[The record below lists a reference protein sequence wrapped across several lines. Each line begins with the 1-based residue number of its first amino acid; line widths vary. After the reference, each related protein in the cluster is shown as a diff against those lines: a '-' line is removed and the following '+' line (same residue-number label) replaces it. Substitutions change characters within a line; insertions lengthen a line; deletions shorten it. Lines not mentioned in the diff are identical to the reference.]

1 MKYTITLILALIF
14 SVNIVNSKNIPVAGD
29 WLLTRMESQDGA
41 KDVYVPVSFQKN
53 GDFMAMGMKMG
64 TWSFDKKAKVVK
76 IVSQQFKAANGNN
89 KVLKLSNE
97 ELVWENA
104 GTKIYFQRIDK
115 EKIVKENAASGLIGT
130 WRLTSDDDQM
140 LQLLTFKAPDSLVYV
155 EKEPGVTSR
164 ASGSWIYNKKDN
176 YLIVIMMGHRTD
188 FRGMNKI
195 TMGKDAFTLENKGKT
210 INATKEKSTGKIEHL
225 NFKASDFYDADGN
238 FKYEDDEGK
247 LPWNDNY
254 ALLDY
259 LKTIHQLTY
268 KYSVLIPDANVFK
281 SEIFKAGVNMADHD
295 QKACI
300 DYIFNG
306 YDKEH
311 LPDDTALPPN
321 CFDEGSY
328 NKLFP
333 LKEADFHVMGKEQI
347 TTPAGTFQCTVIE
360 ALGDF
365 DTLQKAWM
373 IDDKPGVYAKIIME
387 KKDPDFGFYKMY
399 ELQGIK

>member
-14 SVNIVNSKNIPVAGD
+14 SVNIANSKNVPVAGD
-29 WLLTRMESQDGA
+29 WLMTKMETRDGS
-41 KDVYVPVSFQKN
+41 KDIYAPVSFRKN

-64 TWSFDKKAKVVK
+64 TWSFDKKARVIK
-76 IVSQQFKAANGNN
+76 IVSQRFKAANGDN

-97 ELVWENA
+97 ELVWENT
-104 GTKIYFQRIDK
+104 GTKIYFRRIDK
-115 EKIVKENAASGLIGT
+115 EKIVKENAASGLTGT
-130 WRLTSDDDQM
+130 WRLASDDDQI
-140 LQLLTFKAPDSLVYV
+140 LQLLIFKAPDSLLFV

-176 YLIVIMMGHRTD
+176 SLVVIMMGHRTD
-188 FRGMNKI
+188 FRGLNKI

-210 INATKEKSTGKIEHL
+210 IKATKEKTTGKIEHL
-225 NFKASDFYDADGN
+225 HFKSDDFYDADGN
-238 FKYEDDEGK
+238 FKYENDEGK
-247 LPWNDNY
+247 LPWKD
-254 ALLDY
+254 AQAMLDY

-268 KYSVLIPDANVFK
+268 KYSVLISNTSVFK
-281 SEIFKAGVNMADHD
+281 SEMLKAGVTMEDHD

-311 LPDDTALPPN
+311 LPDDTALQPS
-321 CFDEGSY
+321 CYDYDTY

-333 LKEADFHVMGKEQI
+333 LKEADFRIAGKEQI

-365 DTLQKAWM
+365 DTLEKMWM

-399 ELQGIK
+399 ELQDIK